1 MKVRVLVSAGAAR
14 LARSPV
20 SPSTGSICPLRGRH
34 KEANS
39 KTGKQLQL
47 GRLEVLQAR
56 LRLPLLGRN
65 SRRETDKTITRIQTL
80 RGRAS
85 LGRCSHVCTPS
96 VSSGFRSTPGTL
108 WFQASLPQAMAR
120 SPTPPYACPSLG
132 ALAPTLEPIAGCLW
146 APGAVEEGTRGGVLA
161 LAPSP
166 SPPPP
171 THPLP
176 ARGSFRNRP
185 AAANSLA
192 GGGCKRS
199 AVERFN

>member
-1 MKVRVLVSAGAAR
+1 MLLSAGAAR

-47 GRLEVLQAR
+47 GRLKVLQAR

-65 SRRETDKTITRIQTL
+65 SRRETDQTITRIQAL

-85 LGRCSHVCTPS
+85 LGRCSHVPTPS
-96 VSSGFRSTPGTL
+96 VTPGLRSTPGTVQ
-108 WFQASLPQAMAR
+108 FQASLSPGYGR
-120 SPTPPYACPSLG
+120 SLTPPCASSSLG
-132 ALAPTLEPIAGCLW
+132 ALARTLEPIAGRLW
-146 APGAVEEGTRGGVLA
+146 APGAVEEGTRGGVLT
-161 LAPSP
+161 LAPSSAP
-166 SPPPP
+166 LPP

>member
-1 MKVRVLVSAGAAR
+1 MRVRVLVSAGAAR

-108 WFQASLPQAMAR
+108 WFQASLPQAMAG

-146 APGAVEEGTRGGVLA
+146 GSWGGGRGYAWGRSSPRSLPIPTA
-161 LAPSP
+161 SHPSP
-166 SPPPP
+166 SGPRQFPKSP
-171 THPLP
+171 
-176 ARGSFRNRP
+176 
-185 AAANSLA
+185 
-192 GGGCKRS
+192 GGREFISGGRM
-199 AVERFN
+199 